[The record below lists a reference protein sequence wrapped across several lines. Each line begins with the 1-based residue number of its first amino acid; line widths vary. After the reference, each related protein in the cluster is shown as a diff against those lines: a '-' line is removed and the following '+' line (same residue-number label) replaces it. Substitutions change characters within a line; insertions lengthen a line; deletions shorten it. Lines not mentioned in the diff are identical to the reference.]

1 MAFYKGKVSSC
12 LLEIASE
19 SAFSEAGLNMCYGIY
34 FDISFGFF
42 NSWYLTLMGLG
53 CLVELEWA

>member
-34 FDISFGFF
+34 FDISFGF
-42 NSWYLTLMGLG
+42 LIPGT
-53 CLVELEWA
+53 